1 MDKILVVDDE
11 LDISNLAKLIL
22 EDSGYK
28 VITASNAGEAII
40 KAETELPDL
49 ILLDVVLPG
58 KNGFEVCKILKFQP
72 KTQFI
77 PIVMFT
83 TLGRE
88 VDRRYSQEVGADG
101 HFVKSFT
108 PESLLAEVKKHLE
121 KYRPNKF
128 SGQLGVDHGE
138 LMGKK
143 ILLEFDPSIPYER
156 FVRDF
161 AIESAFHNEEVIV
174 FTQKESIVQ
183 QALKGDEGIKFNDI
197 RSQEGLYTRAR
208 GLLEDRSRSMSIIYD
223 NLTDTIVSSDFQS
236 TYNFIKNTLRQL
248 PKPGTTALFLL
259 NASAHDLREV
269 YGLKGLFTSQ
279 ITFNKEGIIN
289 IKIA

>member
-11 LDISNLAKLIL
+11 LDISNLVKLIL

-58 KNGFEVCKILKFQP
+58 KNGFEVCKILKFQL
-72 KTQFI
+72 KTMFI

-88 VDRRYSQEVGADG
+88 VDRRYSQEAGADG

-108 PESLLAEVKKHLE
+108 PESLLEEVKKHLE

-128 SGQLGVDHGE
+128 SGQLGFDHGE

-143 ILLEFDPSIPYER
+143 ILLEFDPSILYER

-174 FTQKESIVQ
+174 FTQKDSIVQ

-208 GLLEDRSRSMSIIYD
+208 GLQEDRSRSMSIIYD
-223 NLTDTIVSSDFQS
+223 NLTDTIISSDFQS

-248 PKPGTTALFLL
+248 PKRETTALFLL

-269 YGLKGLFTSQ
+269 YSLKGLFTSQ
-279 ITFNKEGIIN
+279 ITYNKEGITN